1 MYVRTIPFM
10 IIDVLTDMSQLLKI
24 TDPTYLSFF
33 SVTVYYVYHSQAT
46 TFKAQFVGFDLLE

>member
-1 MYVRTIPFM
+1 MYVRIPY
-10 IIDVLTDMSQLLKI
+10 DVLTDMSQLLESLTLLI
-24 TDPTYLSFF
+24 YSFSLS

>member
-1 MYVRTIPFM
+1 M